1 MIAVSPTIERATRRR
16 IENPSVGC
24 RQTSFGIQRISEA
37 RFNPEEL
44 KTPGEDEFA
53 PAEHA
58 RSVEAANRWDA
69 DSETDAR
76 AASRKKSSEARSETT
91 ITLYM
96 REIGRVKLLTRR
108 EEIELAARIKKG
120 YTEARDQM
128 IKANLRLVVKIAR
141 NYEGIG
147 VPLLDLISEG
157 NIGLIKAVERFDP
170 GKGAKLSTYS
180 AWWIKHSIIEAL
192 AHQSKATRVPSYVV
206 DQLGKMG
213 RAAARLQEEL
223 GREPTDDE
231 LAAELGTSTTRITQ
245 MRMAVVAPV
254 SLDAE
259 TDGDGS
265 RSYAEVIADE
275 RAATP
280 CQQLENESVRAM
292 VRQAIETLTGREK
305 AVLCSRFG
313 LNGHDPKNLEEIGKE
328 LNITDERVRQ
338 IQSAALVKLRRR
350 IKNFEQ
356 GLICEEGGNGN
367 SR

>member
-1 MIAVSPTIERATRRR
+1 MV
-16 IENPSVGC
+16 ENSSVGC
-24 RQTSFGIQRISEA
+24 RQTFPGVHRTSEA
-37 RFNPEEL
+37 RFDPEEL
-44 KTPGEDEFA
+44 KTPGEDELV

-58 RSVEAANRWDA
+58 RNDEATNRWNA
-69 DSETDAR
+69 DFETDAR
-76 AASRKKSSEARSETT
+76 TASRKESSEEWSKTS
-91 ITLYM
+91 ITLYL
-96 REIGRVKLLTRR
+96 REIGRVKLLTQQ

-120 YTEARDQM
+120 DAEARDQM

-180 AWWIKHSIIEAL
+180 AWWIKHAILQAL
-192 AHQSKATRVPSYVV
+192 AHQSKATRVPSYVM

-213 RAAARLQEEL
+213 RVSSRFQEEL

-231 LAAELGTSTTRITQ
+231 LAAELGTSASRITQ
-245 MRMAVVAPV
+245 MRMAVIHPV

-259 TDGDGS
+259 MDGDGS

-275 RAATP
+275 KAVMP
-280 CQQLENESVRAM
+280 HQQLENESVRGM
-292 VRQAIETLTGREK
+292 VWQAIETLNGREK
-305 AVLCSRFG
+305 AVLYSRFG
-313 LNGHDPKNLEEIGKE
+313 LNGHDPKNLEEVGKE

-350 IKNFEQ
+350 IKNYEQ
-356 GLICEEGGNGN
+356 GLICKAGGKGN
-367 SR
+367 IK